1 MDVTPTRKMLES
13 MLAFTEAVA
22 GEEPTKL
29 EQSPAA
35 NERRKQRRM
44 VMDWLHNFSR
54 LNMREGIGRYLRER
68 GKPTVEDHV
77 RPSKVNRAVNDA
89 LNG

>member
-1 MDVTPTRKMLES
+1 MDVTPTKKMLES

-22 GEEPTKL
+22 GEEPGKH

-35 NERRKQRRM
+35 NKRRNDRRR

-54 LNMREGIGRYLRER
+54 LNMREGVGRYLRAR
-68 GKPTVEDHV
+68 GQPTVEDHV
-77 RPSKVNRAVNDA
+77 RPNRVTRAVNDA
-89 LNG
+89 LN